1 MVEGIARIRGH
12 VVDARGIYRDI
23 VRPLRDKIL
32 FHHFAMM
39 GVKFVPFTNV
49 LAIPVAYGLTCAI
62 GAVGAGYYGRG
73 RAMEKREMRALFD
86 AVYKRAN
93 ERAYREKRNEL
104 RAMFRS
110 PAIRRR
116 IDELKKASREG
127 RIGPAEVERRIDEI
141 LSTPVVAAE
150 DGRTGSDGAAVR

>member
-1 MVEGIARIRGH
+1 LW
-12 VVDARGIYRDI
+12 
-23 VRPLRDKIL
+23 PLRDKIL

-39 GVKFVPFTNV
+39 GVKFVPFTNI

-62 GAVGAGYYGRG
+62 GAVSAAYYGRG
-73 RAMEKREMRALFD
+73 CAVAKREMRGLFD

-110 PAIRRR
+110 PEIRRR
-116 IDELKKASREG
+116 IDELKKARRDG
-127 RIGPAEVERRIDEI
+127 TMGPEEVERRIDEI
-141 LSTPVVAAE
+141 LSTPFVA
-150 DGRTGSDGAAVR
+150 G